1 VTGDRLPIVLVV
13 LDGLGDRPLVEL
25 GGATPAEAA
34 ATPVLDALA
43 RRGASGIHL
52 PFGWGRA
59 TTSEWAHWSLLGCEG
74 LPFPGRAV
82 LEALGAGLEVPVGR
96 PVAHAALR
104 SAVEREGRLWMTGRA
119 GPADADDAAALI
131 ASLAPATLDG
141 ITLGL
146 EPLTAGEAVLT
157 LAGAGSAEV
166 TDTDPLFPHLHPWMR
181 PLPLADA
188 ADPAEARRTA
198 AALATYLRGCRAR
211 LADHPVNAGRRR
223 RGRSALDLLT
233 TKWAGVRRPLPS
245 FEERTGLRGASVA
258 STTLYAGI
266 ARLLGMALER
276 VPHRADPTEDMA
288 PRIDAARRR
297 IAAGD
302 TLVHV
307 HTKAT
312 DEAGHSKLPRAK
324 LEVLEAIDPGL
335 EGLLDLCAT
344 AVVAVTGDHA
354 TPSAGSL
361 LHSGDPT
368 PLVVAGPTVRP
379 DAVTRFGEAPA
390 AAGAYGRLR
399 AADLLP
405 LLAGHAN
412 RPALLGHRPSPWT
425 GAALPDRPEPMPPA

>member
-1 VTGDRLPIVLVV
+1 MTDDRLPIVLVV
-13 LDGLGDRPLVEL
+13 LDGLGDRALAEL

-43 RRGASGIHL
+43 RRGASGVHL

-59 TTSEWAHWSLLGCEG
+59 TTSEWAHWSLLGYEG

-82 LEALGAGLEVPVGR
+82 LEALGAGLEVPMGR
-96 PVAHAALR
+96 PLVHAALR
-104 SAVEREGRLWMTGRA
+104 SSTERDGTLWVTGRA
-119 GPADADDAAALI
+119 CTADADDAAALL
-131 ASLAPATLDG
+131 ASLAPATVDG
-141 ITLGL
+141 IAITL
-146 EPLTAGEAVLT
+146 EPLGGGEAILT

-166 TDTDPLFPHLHPWMR
+166 TDTDPLFPDLHPWMR
-181 PLPLADA
+181 PLAVADA

-198 AALATYLRGCRAR
+198 AALEACLRSCRAQ
-211 LADHPVNAGRRR
+211 LADHPANAGRRR
-223 RGRSALDLLT
+223 RGAPALDVLT
-233 TKWAGVRRPLPS
+233 TKWAGFRGPLPS
-245 FEERTGLRGASVA
+245 FEDRTGLRGASVA

-266 ARLLGMALER
+266 VRLLGMAGEK
-276 VPHRADPTEDMA
+276 VPHRADPREDMA
-288 PRIDAARRR
+288 ARIDAARRR

-312 DEAGHSKLPRAK
+312 DEAGHSKRPRAK

-335 EGLLDLCAT
+335 EALLDLCAV

-354 TPSAGSL
+354 TPSSGGL

-368 PLVVAGPTVRP
+368 PFVVAGPTVRP

-390 AAGAYGRLR
+390 AAGAFGRLR
-399 AADLLP
+399 AADVLP

-412 RPALLGHRPSPWT
+412 RPALLGHRPARWT
-425 GAALPDRPEPMPPA
+425 GAALPDHPEPMPLP

>member
-1 VTGDRLPIVLVV
+1 VSGDRLPIVLVV
-13 LDGLGDRPLVEL
+13 LDGLGDRPLAEL

-43 RRGASGIHL
+43 RRGASGLHL

-59 TTSEWAHWSLLGCEG
+59 TTSEWAHWSLLGYEG

-82 LEALGAGLEVPVGR
+82 LEGLGAGLEVAMGR
-96 PVAHAALR
+96 PVVHAALR
-104 SAVEREGRLWMTGRA
+104 SSVERDGRLWVTGRA
-119 GPADADDAAALI
+119 GPADADDAAALL

-141 ITLGL
+141 IAVTL
-146 EPLTAGEAVLT
+146 EPLGCGEAVLT

-166 TDTDPLFPHLHPWMR
+166 TDTDPFFPDLHPWMR
-181 PLPLADA
+181 PQALAEA
-188 ADPAEARRTA
+188 SDPAEARRTA
-198 AALATYLRGCRAR
+198 AALERFLRGCRAR
-211 LADHPVNAGRRR
+211 LVDHPVNAGRRR
-223 RGRSALDLLT
+223 RGVGALDLLT
-233 TKWAGVRRPLPS
+233 TKWAGSRDPLPS

-266 ARLLGMALER
+266 ARLLGMATETL
-276 VPHRADPTEDMA
+276 PHRADPREDMA
-288 PRIDAARRR
+288 ARIDAARGR
-297 IAAGD
+297 IVAGD

-312 DEAGHSKLPRAK
+312 DEAGHSKRPHAK

-344 AVVAVTGDHA
+344 AIVAVTGDHA
-354 TPSAGSL
+354 TPSSGGL

-368 PLVVAGPTVRP
+368 PLIVAGPTVRP
-379 DAVTRFGEAPA
+379 DAVSRFGEEPA

-399 AADLLP
+399 AADVLP

-412 RPALLGHRPSPWT
+412 RPALLGHRPAPWT
-425 GAALPDRPEPMPPA
+425 GAALPDRPEPMPPR